1 MPIPRVPPKTAHAL
15 LRIVDSGD
23 MTMEAS
29 MRLLFPEEAA
39 GIYNLGRWPWG
50 PPKEESNEQ
59 RIRTMQS

>member
-39 GIYNLGRWPWG
+39 GIYNPGRWPWG
-50 PPKEESNEQ
+50 PPKEESN
-59 RIRTMQS
+59 